1 MKNIIFLLFFV
12 FLTNVNSQNP
22 LLTSDHSDQVKWVD
36 SVYNSLSIDE
46 KIGQLFTVWVATK
59 YGDDEI
65 NEISKLIENYHLGG
79 LIFSLGNIKDQA
91 LAINHFQKIQKLSLK

>member
-12 FLTNVNSQNP
+12 FLTNINSQNP
-22 LLTSDHSDQVKWVD
+22 LLSSDHSDQVKWVD

-65 NEISKLIENYHLGG
+65 KEISKLIENYHLGG
-79 LIFSLGNIKDQA
+79 LIFSL
-91 LAINHFQKIQKLSLK
+91 

>member
-12 FLTNVNSQNP
+12 FLTNINSQNP

-65 NEISKLIENYHLGG
+65 KEISKLIENYHLGG
-79 LIFSLGNIKDQA
+79 LIFS
-91 LAINHFQKIQKLSLK
+91 FKILSLKSFNFSTEIASFWR